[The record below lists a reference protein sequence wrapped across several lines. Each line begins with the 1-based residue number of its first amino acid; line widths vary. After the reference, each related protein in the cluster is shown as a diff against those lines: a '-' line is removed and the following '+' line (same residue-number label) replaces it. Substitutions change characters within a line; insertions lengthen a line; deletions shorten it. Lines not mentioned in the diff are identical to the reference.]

1 MRGVTNRRGQ
11 AMVELAMGMVLI
23 VLTVSLVCWAME
35 LITDTNRELNTSR
48 LKHSKMFKLDL

>member
-1 MRGVTNRRGQ
+1 
-11 AMVELAMGMVLI
+11 MGMLLI
-23 VLTVSLVCWAME
+23 VLTVSLVCWALE